1 MNINNIQENAKRY
14 FRISSIFAISVVPAE
29 VSYSKSL
36 PKLIITILSLGL
48 VITTLSIND
57 VFSKPVKEGE
67 RCYTDGRKDSSGNYI
82 TTCCYA
88 SYDDG
93 KFQGRFCEDC
103 TIHDGGDV
111 IICDD
116 PYKESSRNSGN
127 IAPHLNDN
135 VIDHSLTEEQQP
147 PAITNNRD
155 TIIADRL
162 SGSELEQAEPY
173 ESQDS
178 ELSRQ
183 GGIQSDSTGL
193 GRTFNTQ
200 QENEDSSDEA
210 NDNRTS

>member
-1 MNINNIQENAKRY
+1 M
-14 FRISSIFAISVVPAE
+14 
-29 VSYSKSL
+29 KSL

-88 SYDDG
+88 SYDGG

-116 PYKESSRNSGN
+116 PYKESSRNPGN
-127 IAPHLNDN
+127 IMPHLNDN
-135 VIDHSLTEEQQP
+135 VIDQPLTADPQPSL
-147 PAITNNRD
+147 TNNRD
-155 TIIADRL
+155 TIIGERL
-162 SGSELEQAEPY
+162 PGSELEQAQP
-173 ESQDS
+173 SRNQDS
-178 ELSRQ
+178 GTSMPEE
-183 GGIQSDSTGL
+183 IQSDSTGL
-193 GRTFNTQ
+193 GATFNTQ
-200 QENEDSSDEA
+200 QENENPNEEGNS
-210 NDNRTS
+210 NNTS